1 MQLTEVIGQN
11 ISQRRKKLGM
21 SQKVL
26 AERLG
31 VSQTSMSQ
39 MEKGVTVP
47 KFQRLEVLALSLQCS
62 VASLFRP
69 FADDTKNRA
78 EIIMDALSPLPEE
91 TQDALVNL
99 ILRIADTS
107 QQKPMKSEKSA

>member
-1 MQLTEVIGQN
+1 MQLSEIIGDN
-11 ISQRRKKLGM
+11 IAQRRKKIGL

-31 VSQTSMSQ
+31 VSQTSMNQ
-39 MEKGVTVP
+39 LEKGVTVP
-47 KFQRLEVLALSLQCS
+47 KFQRLEVLARSLQCS

-69 FADDTKNRA
+69 YAADSKNRA
-78 EIIMDALSPLPEE
+78 ETIVDALSHLPEE

-99 ILRIADTS
+99 IVQIATTA
-107 QQKPMKSEKSA
+107 QQIPHLNLSNE

>member
-1 MQLTEVIGQN
+1 MHLSAIIGEN

-31 VSQTSMSQ
+31 VSQTSMNQ
-39 MEKGVTVP
+39 MDKGATVA
-47 KFQRLEVLALSLQCS
+47 KFQRLEVLARSLQCS

-78 EIIMDALSPLPEE
+78 EIIMDALSPLPKEA
-91 TQDALVNL
+91 QDAVVNL
-99 ILRIADTS
+99 IIRIAETS
-107 QQKPMKSEKSA
+107 QQKPMKSA